1 MRRPSGSIVLFALA
15 FTLSGAAG
23 LLAEQVFEK
32 LLSTLVGASTPAGA
46 VVLATYFA
54 GLTAGALAYPW
65 ARRRLRLSPFVV
77 YPALEL
83 VVAGACLVLA
93 WRFDALVPA
102 FAPLLRLGVGI
113 PWLLLL
119 LRGLVAAI
127 WIFPLTLPMGATFP
141 AIIDAVDRTA
151 VAGGLGRAR
160 TLNALYGANL
170 VGAVLAAVG
179 GPIVVFPVVGM
190 TGALLVAA
198 GCDVVAALL
207 ALILGRRVGPQA
219 SPAPEAETA
228 PPKPVR
234 MPVPLLAL
242 AATTGFLLFAL
253 EVTWTHLACA
263 VIGNSVYA
271 FASMLASVLIG
282 LGLGGAL
289 SAAVFARD
297 ARVPAWG
304 PGAALLAGALTLAAM
319 HPLWPRAPHAVS
331 WLGAGAPSFAAAE
344 LSRFAVAAGLLVP
357 PATVLGV
364 AYPLLFRVPAFP
376 DHERGGAAGQLTA
389 VNAVGCIL
397 GSLLTGFVVLPHAGS
412 EGTERTLLALTVIAG
427 ALAVAVSSH
436 GRARTRGALSGAAL
450 LALVALLPHWDVKKL
465 TSGEHV
471 YFRTQ
476 SDLQETKLVF
486 VHEDTLGGVTTVAE
500 EAGDGGNAL
509 HTLYTNG
516 KFQGNDGSEMTAQT
530 AFAFVPMQ
538 YERRFDRALIIGLG
552 TGRTAGAV
560 AHMGFGAMDVAEIA
574 PGIVA
579 AARTHFGAVNDR
591 VLDAPNVSLFLE
603 DGRNLLLLHPTTYDL
618 VTIELTSVWFA
629 GVTSLYSRE
638 FYALVRDRLRP
649 GGVLQQWIQLHHIGV
664 PELESVLTTV
674 HDSFPYVSL
683 FVLGG
688 QGIIVATLSPPAVQP
703 AFEEHLRQAGVPA
716 LLGLP
721 DAAATRR
728 LLAGSLLLS
737 PADVDRLAER
747 HEARPNTDAN
757 RFLEYAT
764 PRYNFRSD
772 DLYGANV
779 RALTA
784 LKAP

>member
-1 MRRPSGSIVLFALA
+1 MRSRSIVLFALA

-46 VVLATYFA
+46 VVLATYFG
-54 GLTAGALAYPW
+54 GLTAGALLYPW
-65 ARRRLRLSPFVV
+65 ARLRLRLSPFVV

-83 VVAGACLVLA
+83 VVAAACLILA

-102 FAPLLRLGVGI
+102 FAPLLRLGVGR
-113 PWLLLL
+113 PWLLML
-119 LRGLVAAI
+119 LRGVVAAI

-141 AIIDAVDRTA
+141 AIIDAVDRTSIA
-151 VAGGLGRAR
+151 TGLRRAR

-170 VGAVLAAVG
+170 VGAVFAAVG
-179 GPIVVFPVVGM
+179 GPILVFPVVGM
-190 TGALLVAA
+190 TGALFVAA
-198 GCDVVAALL
+198 ACDVVAALL
-207 ALILGRRVGPQA
+207 ALTLGRFALPHTSAAPQEQLAPQPHVRVPF
-219 SPAPEAETA
+219 
-228 PPKPVR
+228 
-234 MPVPLLAL
+234 PLLAL

-253 EVTWTHLACA
+253 EVMWTHLASA

-297 ARVPAWG
+297 TRVPAWA
-304 PGAALLAGALTLAAM
+304 PGAALLTGALTLALM
-319 HPLWPRAPHAVS
+319 HPLWPRAPHVVS
-331 WLGAGAPSFAAAE
+331 WLGAGAPSFAVAE
-344 LSRFAVAAGLLVP
+344 LSRFAVASGLLIP

-397 GSLLTGFVVLPHAGS
+397 GSLVTGFLLLPRAGS
-412 EGTERTLLALTVIAG
+412 EGTERALLALTVLAG
-427 ALAVAVSSH
+427 VAAIAVSSQPP
-436 GRARTRGALSGAAL
+436 ARKAAGLSGAGL
-450 LALVALLPHWDVKKL
+450 LALLALLPHWEIKKL

-471 YFRTQ
+471 YFRPQ
-476 SDLQETKLVF
+476 SDPRDIELVF
-486 VHEDTLGGVTTVAE
+486 VHEDTLGGVTTVALDAE
-500 EAGDGGNAL
+500 SEGKPV

-516 KFQGNDGSEMTAQT
+516 KFQGNDGGEMTAQT

-538 YERRFDRALIIGLG
+538 YERHFDRALVIGLG

-560 AHMGFGAMDVAEIA
+560 AHMGFGAVDIAEIA

-579 AARTHFGAVNDR
+579 AARTHFGAVNEH
-591 VLDAPNVSLFLE
+591 VLEAPSTSLFLE
-603 DGRNLLLLHPTTYDL
+603 DGRNLLLLHPATYDL

-638 FYALVRDRLRP
+638 FYALVRERLRQ
-649 GGVLQQWIQLHHIGV
+649 GGVLQQWIQLHHIGL

-674 HDSFPYVSL
+674 HDAFPYVSL

-688 QGIIVATLSPPAVQP
+688 QGIIVATLSPPTVQP
-703 AFEEHLRQAGVPA
+703 AFEDRLEQAGIPA
-716 LLGLP
+716 FLGLP
-721 DAAATRR
+721 DAAATRN
-728 LLAGSLLLS
+728 LLAGALLLT
-737 PADVDRLAER
+737 PADVDRLAAR

-757 RFLEYAT
+757 RYLEYAT

-784 LKAP
+784 LKAL